1 MPVVEIAAT
10 GKTGWVTEED
20 AAAGI
25 KSGVYKPVGKVLA
38 QTSTGEQYAVEAA
51 EGLASRGLEA
61 AGGADVAALAQE
73 QADEVLA
80 GGGSGVARA
89 AYQGLQDSLFLGL
102 PSALAGAERREE
114 IRRLRREQ
122 ETAYQGARLVT
133 DVATGIVGASK
144 GALGRAVSLAPSGAV
159 TRLSERIVAG
169 GVAGSRT
176 LGAAAGG
183 AIEGAAGAAADYL
196 ADQAI
201 TEKPGLSGEAFA
213 ASLGTG
219 ALLGGAIGGTLGG
232 IGSAIERRGAR
243 RGAAQLGRAADDVA
257 DGAVDVERAA
267 MAAVDDLAAE
277 SDRIPLSSLIPPRA
291 ATPEGVAERVSGVYG
306 ALRQADAE
314 RVTLQSQIDD
324 TVLPGLGTLPA
335 EQADAL
341 RGELATATRAYQDAL
356 KDAKGWASGVD
367 RQAREAERAHRNAAW
382 AAGRMEAQQA
392 KDAQR
397 AIRALDADARAEMRQ
412 RVQQERDAMRAVRD
426 LVRDGRMEAKDA
438 RRIERE
444 AARLQKMATKAP
456 SASSPAG
463 ALTEYEEVTV
473 ADLLAASR
481 RFGSELENVP
491 SVSPERLS
499 LAGVINE
506 GGELVDGNHRAAGLR
521 AWAGDDPGRMEAR
534 VRVVRTRDNDLVRGI
549 LDAKD
554 AGRDNIDALIDQ
566 AMARSAKPAPDVASA
581 KPKRTGP
588 QPETPEFFAASKA
601 TKGRFRISGLP
612 TPDDVDG
619 DVLYIVAPSD
629 LRARLVDTT
638 ASADELERSR
648 SMYKRGRDFE
658 PPTATLRADGSLDLD
673 DRGRSIVTAFDDAGD
688 GEGIA
693 IVIRMDPAAKPATK
707 AVPRDDLL
715 QQLQRTQE
723 RVTGG
728 AKLGDVSAEGAAAAP
743 KKRTRQPKLPAGF
756 QEGANIAPGTRRIKG
771 LPTLDELNED
781 ALYVVKASDL
791 RSRGNAGLQSGI
803 DEGRKASIQR
813 GWKDGKSFDPIDVT
827 LWGDGRVEV
836 AQGRHRLWAAAEEG
850 RDIPVRFSRGI
861 EEPKVT
867 GKDAVSEF
875 LAKYKRRD
883 QRFVSSFTGGSAG
896 PRPGAVDRIVT
907 PLGPPEEA
915 LPPPLDLASFRRVDE
930 GEPAAI
936 LASERGRD
944 KDLDRILLDLRREG
958 HQADDA
964 ARKAA
969 AEAPPSPVD
978 KPLSPGAEQMGR
990 VLDGD
995 SDDAL
1000 EVFARLDEAAEQM
1013 RRAVERAQ
1021 AAPAQGG
1028 AGVVNLPEPPAAA
1041 GQGIVGKV
1049 MGAAQNVGSAM
1060 EVANALGVPV
1070 PSAAGIPVIGP
1081 ALSSYLKLR
1090 AAWRTL
1096 RGTSARLPATP
1107 AAKAAAAR
1115 VRIEAAAKASVS
1127 RVLEL
1132 GESALTSSTLPGLGA
1147 RQAGRLASQLVDRE
1161 AEQREMR
1168 DEIDQAMQATP
1179 DAVQVQVAQASIGIP
1194 IEVTQAAQ
1202 DSAVRAAMYLQSVA
1216 PQPPGAGTPWA
1227 SEPRYTA
1234 TQIAQWRQRH
1244 TAVKQPVAVATAMA
1258 SGLSAPWA
1266 KEALVQVWPE
1276 IWGMWRE
1283 ELSRQ
1288 QDVLARLSRGQR
1300 MAIGAS
1306 FDVALDPSQ
1315 LATYPRAAGATPSTA
1330 TQAPSPAMPTRSPRP
1345 SVKPRA
1351 AEIYATAEQQ
1361 GAIQ

>member
-1 MPVVEIAAT
+1 MPIVEIAAT

-25 KSGVYKPVGKVLA
+25 KSGVYRPVGKVLA
-38 QTSTGEQYAVEAA
+38 QTSTGEQYAVEAS
-51 EGLASRGLEA
+51 EGLANRGLEA

-102 PSALAGAERREE
+102 PSALANAERREE
-114 IRRLRREQ
+114 IQRLRREQ

-133 DVATGIVGASK
+133 DVATGVLGASK

-183 AIEGAAGAAADYL
+183 AIEGAAAAAADYL

-201 TEKPGLSGEAFA
+201 SEKPGLSGEAFA

-257 DGAVDVERAA
+257 DSALDVERAA
-267 MAAVDDLAAE
+267 INAVDDLAAE
-277 SDRIPLSSLIPPRA
+277 STRIPLSSLIPPRA

-314 RVTLQSQIDD
+314 RLALQAQIDD
-324 TVLPGLGTLPA
+324 TVLPGLGTLPT
-335 EQADAL
+335 EQADTL
-341 RGELATATRAYQDAL
+341 RGDLAAATRAYHDAL
-356 KDAKGWASGVD
+356 KDAKGWASGMG
-367 RQAREAERAHRNAAW
+367 REQRAITKARIDEERVRE
-382 AAGRMEAQQA
+382 AAGRVDARLEREGIKTTEAEGIS
-392 KDAQR
+392 AQR
-397 AIRALDADARAEMRQ
+397 L
-412 RVQQERDAMRAVRD
+412 
-426 LVRDGRMEAKDA
+426 
-438 RRIERE
+438 ERE
-444 AARLQKMATKAP
+444 RLK
-456 SASSPAG
+456 
-463 ALTEYEEVTV
+463 TV
-473 ADLLAASR
+473 RLA
-481 RFGSELENVP
+481 
-491 SVSPERLS
+491 
-499 LAGVINE
+499 E
-506 GGELVDGNHRAAGLR
+506 GPQPRA
-521 AWAGDDPGRMEAR
+521 
-534 VRVVRTRDNDLVRGI
+534 
-549 LDAKD
+549 K
-554 AGRDNIDALIDQ
+554 
-566 AMARSAKPAPDVASA
+566 AKPADAVPEA
-581 KPKRTGP
+581 
-588 QPETPEFFAASKA
+588 QP
-601 TKGRFRISGLP
+601 G
-612 TPDDVDG
+612 
-619 DVLYIVAPSD
+619 
-629 LRARLVDTT
+629 
-638 ASADELERSR
+638 DEL
-648 SMYKRGRDFE
+648 
-658 PPTATLRADGSLDLD
+658 LD
-673 DRGRSIVTAFDDAGD
+673 
-688 GEGIA
+688 
-693 IVIRMDPAAKPATK
+693 
-707 AVPRDDLL
+707 
-715 QQLQRTQE
+715 QLQRTQE
-723 RVTGG
+723 RVTSG

-743 KKRTRQPKLPAGF
+743 AKRTRQPKLPAGF

-771 LPTLDELNED
+771 LPTLDQLNED

-791 RSRGNAGLQSGI
+791 RSRGNAGLKSSI
-803 DEGRKASIQR
+803 DDGRKASIQR

-836 AQGRHRLWAAAEEG
+836 AHGRQRLWAAAEEG

-861 EEPKVT
+861 EEPAVT

-875 LAKYKRRD
+875 LAKYKRKD
-883 QRFVSSFTGGSAG
+883 QRFVSSFTGDRAG
-896 PRPGAVDRIVT
+896 MRPGAVDRIVT
-907 PLGPPEEA
+907 PQGPPDEA
-915 LPPPLDLASFRRVDE
+915 LPPPIDLAAFRRVDA
-930 GEPAAI
+930 GEPAQL
-936 LASERGRD
+936 LAAERGRD
-944 KDLDRILLDLRREG
+944 KDLDRILLDLRRES
-958 HQADDA
+958 HRANDA
-964 ARKAA
+964 VE
-969 AEAPPSPVD
+969 EA
-978 KPLSPGAEQMGR
+978 LSPGAEQVGR

-1000 EVFARLDEAAEQM
+1000 EVFSRLDEAAEQM

-1028 AGVVNLPEPPAAA
+1028 AGVVSLPEPPAAA
-1041 GQGIVGKV
+1041 SRGIVGKV
-1049 MGAAQNVGSAM
+1049 ASAAQNVGSAM

-1115 VRIEAAAKASVS
+1115 VRIEAAAKASVT

-1132 GESALTSSTLPGLGA
+1132 GEAALTSSALPGLGA
-1147 RQAGRLASQLVDRE
+1147 RQAGRLAGQLRDRE

-1168 DEIDQAMQATP
+1168 DEIDRAMQATP
-1179 DAVQVQVAQASIGIP
+1179 EAVQVQVAQASIGIP
-1194 IEVTQAAQ
+1194 LEVTQAAQ
-1202 DSAVRAAMYLQSVA
+1202 DSAVRAATYLQSVA

-1244 TAVKQPVAVATAMA
+1244 AAVKEPVATATALA
-1258 SGLSAPWA
+1258 SGIAAPWA
-1266 KEALVQVWPE
+1266 KEALVHVFPE

-1288 QDVLARLSRGQR
+1288 QDVLARLPRGQR
-1300 MAIGAS
+1300 MAIGSS

-1315 LATYPRAAGATPSTA
+1315 LANYPRAGATPSTA
-1330 TQAPSPAMPTRSPRP
+1330 TQPASPAMPTRAPRP

-1351 AEIYATAEQQ
+1351 AEIYATPEQEQ
-1361 GAIQ
+1361 AIP